1 MAERWLCFT
10 KLARPVCSARVI
22 GAIVSGKGHD
32 DAMSTENTIAGE
44 IAELQKR
51 LADLN
56 RERADVIAALEQL
69 ERSAAAGQLSVPK
82 TLSSSLN

>member
-1 MAERWLCFT
+1 
-10 KLARPVCSARVI
+10 
-22 GAIVSGKGHD
+22 
-32 DAMSTENTIAGE
+32 MSTENTIAGE

-69 ERSAAAGQLSVPK
+69 ERSAGAKLESG
-82 TLSSSLN
+82 